1 MYLKSWSSSMF
12 TIWNAFHKI
21 WREKNYTSAKL
32 HGNYIL
38 WIYVFRHKSD
48 IEEIC
53 MSASRELEL
62 EIKQRVTEDEWN
74 EQMLTFEH
82 YKNRG
87 PMFLD
92 KVSTERLLEQLEDA
106 QALLASMLTSKYIA
120 PLRDDTALWAKKL
133 KDVTEVLELWLQVQD
148 LWQYLEAVFSNSV
161 TAKELQLE
169 AKRFARTDKSW
180 TKMMKTTY
188 FEMRGVLQVKSW
200 STSNLRHDTYRGVLR
215 MK

>member
-1 MYLKSWSSSMF
+1 MNCLYFIEFIPMIFKFKLK
-12 TIWNAFHKI
+12 N
-21 WREKNYTSAKL
+21 KNT
-32 HGNYIL
+32 
-38 WIYVFRHKSD
+38 FRHKAD

-53 MSASRELEL
+53 LSASRELEL

-120 PLRDDTALWAKKL
+120 PLRDDTAMWAKKL

-188 FEMRGVLQVKSW
+188 FEMRGVLQVQK
-200 STSNLRHDTYRGVLR
+200 NC
-215 MK
+215 